1 MSSSSSRS
9 PKRSLKSI
17 FLVWFV
23 MFSVIPLAFLTGI
36 FLSRYSEAIN
46 QELQER
52 LRGNVREILVIFNEY
67 ESYLNKRGQFFS
79 NDTSLVYYMSTGAAS
94 EAARILK
101 QGMRNPLPQQIS
113 LFAQDGRHL
122 ATVYRDSRNRLQSRL
137 RLEIGLADEFLKKL
151 ADKTQMATISFVRPD
166 KFGRLQM
173 ILITK
178 ALTKS
183 GRVAGFIEQ
192 LINID
197 VKFLQNLQKRLTLE
211 FVLFDGEGNI
221 IVSNNPD
228 FELYPKDYF
237 VDRVSLEKDTF
248 FELNIREVPFGF
260 IMSPM
265 KWGEQR
271 FMVGVGASK
280 ERAEKTIRE
289 VNYAIMAVFLALII
303 LLIVS
308 SVITARVV
316 LRPLYMLLEA
326 TQQMD
331 QGSENV
337 EIPVTSETELGLLT
351 ESFNEMSRRV
361 SSARSELEMKIKEVE
376 EAYEELKD
384 TQSKLVHSAKMA
396 SLGQL
401 VAGVAHE
408 LNNPIGF
415 IFSNMSHLKD
425 YSERLMHIIE
435 TAEKSPK
442 NLEKIKK
449 ESDYEYI
456 MEDLPRLIKSCEDGA
471 RRTRDIVLGLR
482 NFSRL
487 EEATLKKVD
496 LNEAL
501 DNTLN
506 LLRGEL
512 KNRIEV
518 EKTYAKIPKVM
529 CYASQLNQVF
539 MNILSN
545 AAQAIDGKGKITI
558 STSSEKS
565 SNKEEWAIVK
575 IKDSGKGISQDK
587 VDKIFDPFFTTKGV
601 GQGTGLGLSIT
612 YGIVEKHD
620 GEIIVSSELGV
631 GTEFTLRLPVKGPV
645 TPESKASPSAH

>member
-1 MSSSSSRS
+1 
-9 PKRSLKSI
+9 
-17 FLVWFV
+17 